1 MWRRWVCQ
9 TRQMPG
15 YLALLRGINVG
26 GHNKVAMSDLRDL
39 ANALGLTDVATYIQ
53 SGNLVFSSAE
63 TDVTSL
69 ADALEQE
76 IAARLGVR
84 PAVIVVSAAELAQ
97 VIADNPFG
105 DEANPKH
112 LHAVIRRDEV
122 DKHGIQE
129 VAEAVRR
136 AREGGSRDDAV
147 VVGRTL
153 FLRTPDG
160 LGHSE
165 LAAQLARSS
174 VQAAGTARNWATV
187 TKLMAM
193 LGE

>member
-1 MWRRWVCQ
+1 
-9 TRQMPG
+9 MPR

-26 GHNKVAMSDLRDL
+26 GHNKVAMADLRDL
-39 ANALGLTDVATYIQ
+39 AAALGHTEVATYIQ
-53 SGNLVFSSAE
+53 SGNLVFSSTK

-69 ADALEQE
+69 ADELERE
-76 IAARLGVR
+76 IAARLLVR
-84 PAVIVVSAAELAQ
+84 PAVVVVSGPELAQ

-105 DEANPKH
+105 DEANPKYV
-112 LHAVIRRDEV
+112 HAIFRRDEV
-122 DKHGIQE
+122 DKIGIEE
-129 VAEAVRR
+129 VAAVVRR
-136 AREGGSRDDAV
+136 ARESGSRDDAT

-160 LGHSE
+160 LGRSE
-165 LAAQLARSS
+165 LAAQLARTK
-174 VQAAGTARNWATV
+174 VQATGTARNWATV